1 MNLLVAYRLVISVSE
16 TLLLDLVKVLQDN
29 PQGIAGASIVEVVE
43 MEILTSES
51 SNCLTVE

>member
-16 TLLLDLVKVLQDN
+16 ALLLDLVKVLQDN